1 MAPNRTVRT
10 THTMI
15 SHKNQG
21 IGWIVPPSASACG
34 RHVRRNFSPARTVLT
49 ARSLFGVKDRRGEEI
64 TMFRVPGVWRRPIAL
79 IITAIA
85 ASDVAY
91 RLLLRA
97 PIRRGLGI
105 GDH

>member
-1 MAPNRTVRT
+1 M
-10 THTMI
+10 
-15 SHKNQG
+15 
-21 IGWIVPPSASACG
+21 
-34 RHVRRNFSPARTVLT
+34 RRNHFRAEDQPTPMRAMRRLPEVL
-49 ARSLFGVKDRRGEEI
+49 
-64 TMFRVPGVWRRPIAL
+64 RRPVAL

-105 GDH
+105 ED